1 MEVDQTPHTLPAAE
15 RAEMPAELMDY
26 AGIYGDSSSAA
37 IVTVTADGV
46 LSTGNTPLYYYSD
59 GSFRDENQIV
69 MLKFVEED
77 NGQVY
82 GEQPSSSYIYVKLPE
97 NPVSPETQ
105 AAWDARSGK
114 LYLALNMKYT
124 NINYPLAL
132 PAAALATD
140 PVNMP
145 GYMAFDRIVDANR
158 AEGAAQ
164 IPSLYGRDWQNITM
178 TEQDGVE
185 YLSLMGALYVDGTS
199 APTRRARP

>member
-1 MEVDQTPHTLPAAE
+1 
-15 RAEMPAELMDY
+15 
-26 AGIYGDSSSAA
+26 
-37 IVTVTADGV
+37 
-46 LSTGNTPLYYYSD
+46 
-59 GSFRDENQIV
+59 
-69 MLKFVEED
+69 D

-82 GEQPSSSYIYVKLPE
+82 LWQKGYSSIPGLGEQPRSSYIYVKLPE

-178 TEQDGVE
+178 T
-185 YLSLMGALYVDGTS
+185 
-199 APTRRARP
+199 